1 LPAPIGLF
9 NEENVPWLLDML
21 KNDVFRGQE
30 KITKGQFM
38 EVRGDSPDK
47 NAFWRVVSQI
57 AVEKFNMKE
66 VFDMRSTVRL
76 AAIEKLCKWPRSITV
91 LYIPSSCFNSWLVAI
106 APPHPQAL
114 YPYPSQVFKQKKL
127 VGLD

>member
-1 LPAPIGLF
+1 M
-9 NEENVPWLLDML
+9 PWLLDML
-21 KNDVFRGQE
+21 KNDVFCGKE

-76 AAIEKLCKWPRSITV
+76 AAIEKLCKPV
-91 LYIPSSCFNSWLVAI
+91 LLVQDC
-106 APPHPQAL
+106 H
-114 YPYPSQVFKQKKL
+114 SVFWGVL
-127 VGLD
+127 GLGDGYGDGVRVRVV

>member
-1 LPAPIGLF
+1 MIKYNLVCTGLF

-76 AAIEKLCKWPRSITV
+76 AAIEKLCKRLRSILAFCT
-91 LYIPSSCFNSWLVAI
+91 CT
-106 APPHPQAL
+106 QAH
-114 YPYPSQVFKQKKL
+114 
-127 VGLD
+127 

>member
-1 LPAPIGLF
+1 MRVVSRMGENFLLTINSTYGHIIRSTVVVAIILPAHAGLF

-21 KNDVFRGQE
+21 KNDVFHGQE

-76 AAIEKLCKWPRSITV
+76 AAIEKLCKCTRS
-91 LYIPSSCFNSWLVAI
+91 VAI
-106 APPHPQAL
+106 L
-114 YPYPSQVFKQKKL
+114 YNS
-127 VGLD
+127 

>member
-1 LPAPIGLF
+1 MMTFLTYTTTGLL
-9 NEENVPWLLDML
+9 NEDNIPWLLDML
-21 KNDVFRGQE
+21 KNDVFQGRD

-38 EVRGDSPDK
+38 EIRGDSTDK

-76 AAIEKLCKWPRSITV
+76 AAVEKLCKSVIM
-91 LYIPSSCFNSWLVAI
+91 YM
-106 APPHPQAL
+106 
-114 YPYPSQVFKQKKL
+114 
-127 VGLD
+127 